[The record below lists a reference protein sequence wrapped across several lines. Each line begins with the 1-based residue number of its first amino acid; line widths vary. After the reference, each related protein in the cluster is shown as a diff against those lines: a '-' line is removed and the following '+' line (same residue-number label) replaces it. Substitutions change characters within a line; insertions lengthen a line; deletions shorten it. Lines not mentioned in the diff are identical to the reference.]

1 MTCKI
6 CSGESKQ
13 LYSGLFD
20 DRYGYPGTFDL
31 YQCAACG
38 FAQSTPELS
47 SAELH
52 QLYTDY
58 YPRKTITVDTVRQAS
73 TFRPGMLFRV
83 KTWLQGNSNVC
94 HYHVNPGERVLD
106 VGCGD
111 GASLLDIQK
120 LGAEAY
126 GTEYDRNIEPVA
138 TQLGLR
144 IFFGDI
150 KDAPY
155 ADSWFDTITMSQLLE
170 HTLDPIAFIHHA
182 KQKLKP
188 GGQMILSFPNINSFN
203 RLRTGRKWINWHI
216 PYHLNFFSDQ
226 SITLLAR
233 AANLEL
239 ALVRTYTPNQWL
251 LQQSLA
257 NHYQAVEGQP
267 SLVWVPDT
275 TTHVWRRRLRVGLA
289 LLYSLIR
296 IPLSRAQD
304 AMGKGDSYLVV
315 LTKSKS

>member
-6 CSGESKQ
+6 CSGESTL
-13 LYSGLFD
+13 LYAKLFD

-31 YQCAACG
+31 YQCTDCE
-38 FAQSTPELS
+38 FTQTVPELS
-47 SAELH
+47 PAEL
-52 QLYTDY
+52 QRLYTDY
-58 YPRKTITVDTVRQAS
+58 YPRKAITLDTVQQAS
-73 TFRPGMLFRV
+73 TFKPGRWFEL
-83 KTWLQGNSNVC
+83 KTWLQGIRNVC
-94 HYHVNPGERVLD
+94 HYHVQPGQRVLD

-111 GASLLDIQK
+111 GSSLLDITK
-120 LGAEAY
+120 GGADAY
-126 GTEYDRNIEPVA
+126 GTEYDRNVEPVA
-138 TQLGLR
+138 KQLGLR

-150 KDAPY
+150 QDAPY

-170 HTLDPIAFIHHA
+170 HTLDPIAFIRQA

-203 RLRTGRKWINWHI
+203 RLHTGRKWINWHI

-239 ALVRTYTPNQWL
+239 SLVRTYTPNQWL

-257 NHYQAVEGQP
+257 NHYQAVVGQASP
-267 SLVWVPDT
+267 VWGNT
-275 TTHVWRRRLRVGLA
+275 SSHGIWQRRFKVGLA

-296 IPLSRAQD
+296 TPLTRIQD
-304 AMGKGDSYLVV
+304 AMGKGDSYLVILKKTDV
-315 LTKSKS
+315 